1 MGKIS
6 FSEIKIHC
14 SSLSKLTT
22 EPKLKE
28 DKLAG
33 NLSATAKSHLIEIYA
48 EKLFDFKK
56 ELDNKYVRKGNE
68 VEAEA
73 IEELGMILKLPLEK
87 NQETFSNGHLT
98 GTPDICF
105 NGIIL
110 DTKCSYD
117 WISYLKNLDGDLD
130 ATYEAQMQGYLDL
143 LGYTKGYIAYLLLDT
158 PIDQIQFEHSKL
170 LRSMNVISEESPE
183 FIKAWEEKEKSL
195 IFSNQPIEDRILLF
209 EVNYDVD
216 FVYNAKKKVEKS
228 REFLEDFYNKHKSFN
243 QNTIKNIIHET
254 TKH

>member
-1 MGKIS
+1 MTPN
-6 FSEIKIHC
+6 FNEILIHC
-14 SSLSKLTT
+14 SSLSKLMT
-22 EPKLKE
+22 EPKLRADKE
-28 DKLAG
+28 AG
-33 NLSATAKSHLIEIYA
+33 NLSATAKTHLIEVYA
-48 EKLFDFKK
+48 EKMFDFKK

-68 VEAEA
+68 KEPEA

-87 NQETFSNGHLT
+87 NEKTFSNKHLV

-117 WISYLKNLDGDLD
+117 WISYLKNLVADLD
-130 ATYEAQMQGYLDL
+130 DTYEGQMQGYLDL
-143 LGYTKGYIAYLLLDT
+143 LGYKKGYIAYLLLDT

-183 FIKAWEEKEKSL
+183 FIRAWEEKEKSL
-195 IFSNQPIEDRILLF
+195 IFSNHPIEDRILLF
-209 EVNYDVD
+209 EVNYDVE
-216 FVYNAKKKVEKS
+216 FLYNAKKKVEKA

-243 QNTIKNIIHET
+243 QNTIKNIIYET